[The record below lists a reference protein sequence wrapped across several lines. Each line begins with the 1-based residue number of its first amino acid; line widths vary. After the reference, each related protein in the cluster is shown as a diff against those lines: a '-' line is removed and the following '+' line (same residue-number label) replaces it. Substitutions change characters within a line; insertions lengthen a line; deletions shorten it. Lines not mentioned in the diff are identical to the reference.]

1 MPFLV
6 VILALALTGPSIHAQ
21 TNQLIRGSTA
31 LLVPARLMAPQRPG
45 HLSQYDQLR
54 LEQTERQSRT
64 TQQFMHY
71 SANAVDATEEEVMF
85 GFRENQNQKAVRLV
99 VNLARQQAIFT
110 SPDVRERM
118 IRVATG
124 SPKHSTARFVG
135 CYEVK
140 WTNPLHR
147 SREFNGAPMP
157 NATFFIQTAGIA
169 THQGNLAGQSHGC
182 VRMSQED
189 SKFVMNQVLKY
200 ARKVYDPIRGRD
212 RTVYDAE
219 FCIISGR

>member
-1 MPFLV
+1 MPLLIG
-6 VILALALTGPSIHAQ
+6 ILAFALASSSAHAQ
-21 TNQLIRGSTA
+21 MNQLIRGSSA
-31 LLVPARLMAPQRPG
+31 LLLPARLMAPQRPG
-45 HLSQYDQLR
+45 HLSEYDELR
-54 LEQTERQSRT
+54 LRQSERQSRT

-71 SANAVDATEEEVMF
+71 SADAVDATEEELIF

-99 VNLARQQAIFT
+99 VNLARQQATFT
-110 SPDVRERM
+110 SPDTPQRT

-124 SPKHSTARFVG
+124 SPKFSTARFIG

-147 SREFNGAPMP
+147 SREYNGAPMP

-189 SKFVMNQVLKY
+189 SKFVMNQVIKY
-200 ARKVYDPIRGRD
+200 ARKVYDPMRGRE

>member
-1 MPFLV
+1 MPFL
-6 VILALALTGPSIHAQ
+6 IGIIALAFAGSSAHAQ
-21 TNQLIRGSTA
+21 MNQLIRGSSA
-31 LLVPARLMAPQRPG
+31 LLLPAKLMAPARPG
-45 HLSQYDQLR
+45 HLSEYDELR
-54 LEQTERQSRT
+54 LRQTEQQSRT
-64 TQQFMHY
+64 TRQYIPY
-71 SANAVDATEEEVMF
+71 SAEEDHPTKEELMF
-85 GFRENQNQKAVRLV
+85 GFRENQNLKAVRLV
-99 VNLARQQAIFT
+99 VNLARQQAILT
-110 SPDVRERM
+110 SPDVPERL

-124 SPKHSTARFVG
+124 SPKFSTARFIG

-189 SKFVMNQVLKY
+189 SKFVMNQVIKY
-200 ARKVYDPIRGRD
+200 ARKVYDPMRGRE

-219 FCIISGR
+219 FCIVSGR